1 MKTEDRIMIN
11 IIGTGYD
18 LSIANLN
25 YNTHKILSEIKK
37 LENNKLHYLLFDDS
51 FYIDNIINV
60 NHKSWRDFNNVGQ
73 YRGADLFH
81 KGQIEIWIN
90 RKRKKT
96 YQFSEI
102 ENSTF
107 LFPLFNCDKDFLFK
121 KANQLIIG
129 VKEQGYL
136 NKFIFSTPK
145 FSIEGLTFHITEI
158 KFDLFELKILHN
170 ITYQGIQLTSIKS
183 DTVVIGNVCEIVNL

>member
-1 MKTEDRIMIN
+1 MIN

-25 YNTHKILSEIKK
+25 YNTHKILSEIKR

-51 FYIDNIINV
+51 FYIENIIND
-60 NHKSWRDFNNVGQ
+60 NHKSWRDFNNAGQ

-90 RKRKKT
+90 RKRKRT

-107 LFPLFNCDKDFLFK
+107 LFPLFNFEKSYLLK
-121 KANQLIIG
+121 KENQLIIG
-129 VKEQGYL
+129 VKEKGYL
-136 NKFIFSTPK
+136 NKFIFSTQK
-145 FSIEGLTFHITEI
+145 FLIEDLKFHITEI

-170 ITYQGIQLTSIKS
+170 ISYQGIQLTSIKN
-183 DTVVIGNVCEIVNL
+183 DTVVTGNVCEVNNL